1 MTRHGTPVGDP
12 GPFTC
17 LFFTPL
23 TTGWFLEKPLAWWE
37 SRKLAYSPVTLAVV
51 FRVGLFS
58 FLSAKL
64 GPVWPKPAPDRAGTG
79 PFPTWGVNSPHR
91 PSRNKPWLVLPQGV
105 SWGQTGA
112 LGGFVGRLTVGGP
125 PVPEGTQGTQNSAR
139 GGTGLVSLARAF
151 QRVQG
156 GNAYQCTLLL
166 THNM

>member
-1 MTRHGTPVGDP
+1 MCPVG
-12 GPFTC
+12 
-17 LFFTPL
+17 
-23 TTGWFLEKPLAWWE
+23 
-37 SRKLAYSPVTLAVV
+37 SQKLAYSPSALAVV
-51 FRVGLFS
+51 FRAGLFS
-58 FLSAKL
+58 FFSAKL
-64 GPVWPKPAPDRAGTG
+64 APVGPKPAPDRAGTG
-79 PFPTWGVNSPHR
+79 PFPTWGGNSPHR
-91 PSRNKPWLVLPQGV
+91 PSRGGETRCFSERKRRVLRTRGFLPEQAMACSATTGPP
-105 SWGQTGA
+105 GGKTGA